1 MINKIRELSKID
13 IQNRLRNKKA
23 FTLIETLMTIVF
35 GAAIVIM
42 FAQAYGTAYRVYS
55 DLELQDAMESEF
67 SKAYEFLLS
76 DRTLLVNTSNSTL
89 ALGVAYSFRTST
101 DLATMIPMSL
111 GSVITPTD
119 CKNNTSLQVDTTDL
133 KYKVCTQLVI
143 KQKDIDKYC
152 AIITTVAKNAKGNDL
167 IKQERLVLN
176 KKIKL
181 SGTVGQAAI
190 QTVSGVANLCN

>member
-1 MINKIRELSKID
+1 
-13 IQNRLRNKKA
+13 
-23 FTLIETLMTIVF
+23 MTIVF